1 MDGHGLEGGGAGK
14 KIDGKKMKNSDFF
27 ALNLF
32 AS

>member
-1 MDGHGLEGGGAGK
+1 MGMAWKGGGAGK